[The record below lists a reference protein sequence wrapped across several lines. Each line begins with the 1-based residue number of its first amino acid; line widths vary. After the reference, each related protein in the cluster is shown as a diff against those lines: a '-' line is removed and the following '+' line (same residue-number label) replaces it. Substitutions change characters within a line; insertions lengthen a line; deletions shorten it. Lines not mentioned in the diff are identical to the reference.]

1 MNLKKFKTVRF
12 RYDRESRRF
21 YSVRGLDIVAR
32 SFDQAEAFCSM
43 FHPDL
48 IVVEEI
54 EKYREELLIGDTY
67 FEFNYN

>member
-1 MNLKKFKTVRF
+1 
-12 RYDRESRRF
+12 
-21 YSVRGLDIVAR
+21 
-32 SFDQAEAFCSM
+32 M

-48 IVVEEI
+48 IVVDEI